1 MNGFLFRYGAA
12 QQAVLVI
19 VCLVALA
26 LLARL
31 LVTLGGHDYAYFL
44 PRLLDNHLYYQA
56 NGLGIKEYTASF
68 CAGIFEFANPQSL
81 ALSLPQLLASLFG
94 PVAGIQLTY
103 IAASAAAGAGLYGC
117 ARGAGL
123 TQMSALIAALLM
135 TFNGFLLTRMMVG
148 HLTFFNLG
156 FGPVIAMFML
166 YGVQAYASSHRARS
180 AVFGGAASLLATSI
194 IYGGGGVMIPQIAA
208 MVGLL
213 LLVCGGFATR
223 WHVWFRFF
231 GFVSVATLLMS
242 APKLEAMLALTGN
255 LRRDFYPLPGVG
267 VTDLPL
273 VVLQT
278 VLWIPNADLL
288 NNVLQNKQFFLS
300 WHEWNYS
307 VSPIW
312 VLLVA
317 SGLVMGH
324 RAGNQQMKDAVAWLS
339 GSSLRTAALLIILTI
354 PLALNIYTPSWNAT
368 LKSLPVIGES
378 SSMMRWLLVYM
389 PALCLLAGWVWR
401 HVDKVRLVPL
411 GALVIGLSIQ
421 QYQIHS
427 KLLATELDA
436 YDQTVITTPWH
447 NGDAKRIAAVGAPFR
462 TNKDGKRVPVMSS
475 NFDHLFVAGSSN
487 ALCYEPMFG
496 YRLELMDRR
505 HLRVSNI
512 NVADRNGLLP
522 MKNPACYVYPEEN
535 NCRPGAHFT
544 SDQYGDVET
553 LTAYGRIS
561 ARASAL
567 RDRLNMVAGVAFLA
581 VFGTILTGM
590 WRTRRRR
597 SEYTSDSHSS

>member
-1 MNGFLFRYGAA
+1 
-12 QQAVLVI
+12 
-19 VCLVALA
+19 
-26 LLARL
+26 
-31 LVTLGGHDYAYFL
+31 
-44 PRLLDNHLYYQA
+44 
-56 NGLGIKEYTASF
+56 
-68 CAGIFEFANPQSL
+68 
-81 ALSLPQLLASLFG
+81 
-94 PVAGIQLTY
+94 
-103 IAASAAAGAGLYGC
+103 
-117 ARGAGL
+117 
-123 TQMSALIAALLM
+123 M

-194 IYGGGGVMIPQIAA
+194 IYGGGGVMFPQIAA

-278 VLWIPNADLL
+278 VCGSPMQTFEQCLQQAVLSELARMELL
-288 NNVLQNKQFFLS
+288 GVPYLG
-300 WHEWNYS
+300 
-307 VSPIW
+307 
-312 VLLVA
+312 LLVA

-339 GSSLRTAALLIILTI
+339 IIARTAALLIILTI

-496 YRLELMDRR
+496 YRLELMDRAIFC
-505 HLRVSNI
+505 VSNI
-512 NVADRNGLLP
+512 NVADRNG
-522 MKNPACYVYPEEN
+522 C
-535 NCRPGAHFT
+535 CR
-544 SDQYGDVET
+544 
-553 LTAYGRIS
+553 
-561 ARASAL
+561 
-567 RDRLNMVAGVAFLA
+567 
-581 VFGTILTGM
+581 
-590 WRTRRRR
+590 
-597 SEYTSDSHSS
+597 